1 MKYYIA
7 TSSLNLD
14 SILSA
19 ESISPASDYENH
31 QYGSRIF
38 EQVAHLP
45 VDVTLLFSRIPS
57 FSIQDETREN
67 YPMVIEVEA
76 DAIKCPIDLVYSKDD
91 CLVYATQSTIPLTPW
106 NSRIIFFSRRAYN
119 MTKIFIDGS
128 RCNKL
133 GDRFPITIMPSG
145 VFSIEGIQFVP
156 DGFTPSDSPLF
167 DYENNVNKG
176 FLWGYLLGQQRSF
189 SPKGAAL
196 MKIQKRVHDIASS
209 AISNGGHC
217 MDNFYSELLSLD
229 GEFRDIAEKDI
240 IKEWQVRYES
250 ISPLLKELRVYDQ
263 ARSNFYQSHGNNFR
277 AFPPMQDNTV
287 EVWKRYREYSDA
299 YTSNLARRISSGTER
314 KLLSD
319 CVSNEGIELKCNG
332 LRLINLILASI
343 RNREIDKESL
353 RVNRLA
359 TAKQIAGAIANS
371 FGDSWAD
378 SEVRKYLGSL
388 YNSIKNFDA
397 FNVNSTSNEELKA
410 IAAIILKGEDLDAL
424 MIYAEE
430 NSFADY
436 SILMGLWG
444 ALNGYV
450 DTSKNL
456 LKTVLTLENINAV
469 NTILKLDTQHEEYID
484 NRLVV
489 IENRTI
495 IKDIDAHTVTSEINS
510 ELENESDLDSTSR
523 EFESVFALV
532 WEQCKTAIK
541 DSSIYKALFER
552 HGLSQEFLDAI
563 VSDSS
568 LNKGKGAPKG
578 VIHIVAKQLKDK
590 EKKQKKESVQKI
602 SKQSPSGR
610 ETSMNIM
617 SNQPSLWDLTET
629 SVDEKERI
637 HFRTDYIYPLLG
649 IVKTV
654 NPIFSQK
661 LIDSVFEDL
670 KWVLDPKY
678 VGTKTEMDLIKD
690 FEEKL
695 NKSKTEKISKNNKDM
710 RWKINLY
717 APIDVNRTI
726 SAIKQAC
733 NL

>member
-45 VDVTLLFSRIPS
+45 IDVTLLFSRVPS

-76 DAIKCPIDLVYSKDD
+76 DAINCPLDQVYSKDD
-91 CLVYATQSTIPLTPW
+91 CLVFATQSTISLTPW
-106 NSRIIFFSRRAYN
+106 NSRVIFFSRRAYN

-133 GDRFPITIMPSG
+133 GDRFPVVIMPSG
-145 VFSIEGIQFVP
+145 DFPIDGVQFIP
-156 DGFTPSDSPLF
+156 DGFSPSDSPLV

-189 SPKGAAL
+189 STEGAAL
-196 MKIQKRVHDIASS
+196 MKIQKRIHDIASS

-217 MDNFYSELLSLD
+217 IDNFYSELLSLD
-229 GEFRDIAEKDI
+229 EEFRIIAEKDI
-240 IKEWQVRYES
+240 IEEWQARYEA
-250 ISPLLKELRVYDQ
+250 ISPLLRELRVYDQ

-277 AFPPMQDNTV
+277 AFPPMQDNAV
-287 EVWKRYREYSDA
+287 DVWKRYREYSDA
-299 YTSNLARRISSGTER
+299 YTSNLARRISSCTER
-314 KLLSD
+314 KLLLD
-319 CVSNEGIELKCNG
+319 CVTNEGIELKCNG
-332 LRLINLILASI
+332 LRLTNLMLSSI

-359 TAKQIAGAIANS
+359 TAKQIAGAIANL
-371 FGDSWAD
+371 FGESWAE
-378 SEVRKYLGSL
+378 SAERKYLGSL

-397 FNVNSTSNEELKA
+397 FDVNSTANEELKA

-436 SILMGLWG
+436 SILMGMWG

-450 DTSKNL
+450 DTSRNL
-456 LKTVLTLENINAV
+456 LKSVLTLENINAV
-469 NTILKLDTQHEEYID
+469 NTILKLDVQHEAFID

-489 IENRTI
+489 VEGNTDH
-495 IKDIDAHTVTSEINS
+495 KDVSVPK
-510 ELENESDLDSTSR
+510 ELTELNVKIANESGIDSNSR
-523 EFESVFALV
+523 EFDSVFASV
-532 WEQCKTAIK
+532 WAKCKTAVK
-541 DSSIYKALFER
+541 DSSIYKTLFER
-552 HGLSQEFLDAI
+552 HGLSQEFIDAI
-563 VSDSS
+563 ASDTT

-578 VIHIVAKQLKDK
+578 VTEIVTKQLKDK
-590 EKKQKKESVQKI
+590 EKRQKKESGQVV
-602 SKQSPSGR
+602 SRQSSRGGKA
-610 ETSMNIM
+610 SLSIM
-617 SNQPSLWDLTET
+617 SDQPSLWDQTEP
-629 SVDEKERI
+629 SVGDKEYL
-637 HFRTDYIYPLLG
+637 HFRFDYIYPILG
-649 IVKTV
+649 IIKTV
-654 NPIFSQK
+654 NPNLNQK
-661 LIDSVFEDL
+661 LYDSLFKDL
-670 KWVLDPKY
+670 NWVLDPKY
-678 VGTKTEMDLIKD
+678 VGNKTEMDLIKD

-695 NKSKTEKISKNNKDM
+695 INSKTETISKNNKDM
-710 RWKINLY
+710 RWKIDLY
-717 APIDVNRTI
+717 APIDVVQTI
-726 SAIKQAC
+726 SAIRQAC

>member
-38 EQVAHLP
+38 ENVANLP
-45 VDVTLLFSRIPS
+45 VDVTLLFSKIPS

-76 DAIKCPIDLVYSKDD
+76 DAIKCPMDQVYSKDD
-91 CLVYATQSTIPLTPW
+91 CLVYAIQSTISLTPW
-106 NSRIIFFSRRAYN
+106 NSRVIFFSRRAYK

-133 GDRFPITIMPSG
+133 GDQFPVAIMPSG
-145 VFSIEGIQFVP
+145 DFSIEGIQFIP
-156 DGFTPSDSPLF
+156 DGFTPSDSPLV

-189 SPKGAAL
+189 SPEGAAL

-209 AISNGGHC
+209 AISNVGHC
-217 MDNFYSELLSLD
+217 IDSFYSELLSLD
-229 GEFRDIAEKDI
+229 AEFRNIAEKNI
-240 IKEWQVRYES
+240 IEEWQVRYES
-250 ISPLLKELRVYDQ
+250 ISPLLRELRVYDQ

-287 EVWKRYREYSDA
+287 DVWKRYREYSDA
-299 YTSNLARRISSGTER
+299 YTSSLARRISSGTDR

-332 LRLINLILASI
+332 LQLINLLLASI

-353 RVNRLA
+353 RINRLA
-359 TAKQIAGAIANS
+359 TAKQIAGIIANS
-371 FGDSWAD
+371 FGDTWAE
-378 SEVRKYLGSL
+378 SVERKYLGSL

-410 IAAIILKGEDLDAL
+410 IAAIILKGEDHDAL

-450 DTSKNL
+450 DTSKSL
-456 LKTVLTLENINAV
+456 LKPVLTLENINAV
-469 NTILKLDTQHEEYID
+469 NTILKFDIQHDNFID
-484 NRLVV
+484 SRLVV
-489 IENRTI
+489 IGDNI
-495 IKDIDAHTVTSEINS
+495 SIKDDSVHTETSEFIS
-510 ELENESDLDSTSR
+510 EIENDSGLDSSSK

-532 WEQCKTAIK
+532 WTKCKTAVK
-541 DSSIYKALFER
+541 DFSIYKTLFER
-552 HGLSQEFLDAI
+552 HGLSQEFIDAI
-563 VSDSS
+563 ASDTS

-578 VIHIVAKQLKDK
+578 VTDIVAKQLKDK
-590 EKKQKKESVQKI
+590 EKQQKKESIQMV
-602 SKQSPSGR
+602 SRQSSRGKKA
-610 ETSMNIM
+610 SSSNM
-617 SNQPSLWDLTET
+617 SDQPSLWDQAET
-629 SVDEKERI
+629 SVGDKEYL
-637 HFRTDYIYPLLG
+637 HFRSDYRYPL
-649 IVKTV
+649 IEVIKAV
-654 NPIFSQK
+654 NPNLKQK
-661 LIDSVFEDL
+661 LFESILDDL
-670 KWVLDPKY
+670 TWVLDPKY
-678 VGTKTEMDLIKD
+678 IGTKTELDLIKD
-690 FEEKL
+690 FEDRLIKC
-695 NKSKTEKISKNNKDM
+695 KTETISRNNKDM
-710 RWKINLY
+710 SWKIDLY
-717 APIDVNRTI
+717 APIDVAQTI
-726 SAIKQAC
+726 SAIKNAC
-733 NL
+733 GL